1 MSDKAVT
8 KREETAPTVETR
20 ADDEVVFTPS
30 IDIRE
35 DEESIT
41 LLVDMPGTD
50 GSAVD
55 VTVEKNTLTIEGT
68 PSIDV
73 PEGYELVNREYNI
86 GKYRRDFTLS
96 NDVDADKITAKSS
109 NGVLSVVIPKREERK
124 ARKIKIS

>member
-1 MSDKAVT
+1 MSDKALE
-8 KREETAPTVETR
+8 KRNEQSPTVETQ
-20 ADDEVVFTPS
+20 ADNEVVFTPG

-35 DEESIT
+35 GDDSIT
-41 LLVDMPGTD
+41 LIVDMPGTD
-50 GSAVD
+50 GSSVD

-68 PSIDV
+68 PSLEV

-109 NGVLSVVIPKREERK
+109 NGVLRVVIPKREERK
-124 ARKIKIS
+124 ARKIKIA